1 MRCFFVA
8 VKSKVGGLSAGGQVV
23 HDEPE
28 DGAFAQRA
36 LHAEAEA
43 VLLEDGLGDGKP
55 QAGALLAR
63 IGAGAVIPVK
73 DIGQILG
80 TYSGAVVLDLH
91 PDSLGH
97 LRGPQEEDAVPADVV
112 HGVAQ

>member
-1 MRCFFVA
+1 MLKKSDPLRHCFGMTERVALLCIRCN
-8 VKSKVGGLSAGGQVV
+8 
-23 HDEPE
+23 EPE
-28 DGAFAQRA
+28 GRAFAQRT

-73 DIGQILG
+73 DIGRSSAQM
-80 TYSGAVVLDLH
+80 
-91 PDSLGH
+91 P
-97 LRGPQEEDAVPADVV
+97 GPWSSISTRTPSAP
-112 HGVAQ
+112 

>member
-1 MRCFFVA
+1 MAAALRA
-8 VKSKVGGLSAGGQVV
+8 ETMLYRKSKSRDDHTVIPALKLFLIILPGHLGCIGGQVV

-36 LHAEAEA
+36 LHTEAEA

-63 IGAGAVIPVK
+63 IGAGAVIP
-73 DIGQILG
+73 
-80 TYSGAVVLDLH
+80 A
-91 PDSLGH
+91 SLGS
-97 LRGPQEEDAVPADVV
+97 P
-112 HGVAQ
+112 